1 MKGTFRLSMCAIMAG
16 LILPACIDGK
26 RNLYSEY
33 HRILPEGWRF
43 GEEVFFTPVHSDSLC
58 SGRFVVALR
67 HDNSYPFT
75 EIRLEVIHEDRGRE
89 VRDTVDIELAG
100 SYGQWRGSGI
110 GTSFQVSDTL
120 GRTVHASGTK
130 VMIRHLMRTDTL
142 RGVNQA
148 GLFFVPDKNQ
158 Y

>member
-100 SYGQWRGSGI
+100 SYGQWRGAASAPPSRFPIRWDARFMLREQRSGYA
-110 GTSFQVSDTL
+110 T
-120 GRTVHASGTK
+120 
-130 VMIRHLMRTDTL
+130 
-142 RGVNQA
+142 
-148 GLFFVPDKNQ
+148 
-158 Y
+158 

>member
-67 HDNSYPFT
+67 HRS
-75 EIRLEVIHEDRGRE
+75 EERRVGKEC
-89 VRDTVDIELAG
+89 G
-100 SYGQWRGSGI
+100 S
-110 GTSFQVSDTL
+110 
-120 GRTVHASGTK
+120 
-130 VMIRHLMRTDTL
+130 
-142 RGVNQA
+142 
-148 GLFFVPDKNQ
+148 
-158 Y
+158 

>member
-1 MKGTFRLSMCAIMAG
+1 MCAIMAG

-100 SYGQWRGSGI
+100 SYGQWRGSG
-110 GTSFQVSDTL
+110 GSCFGNKGQDTPPDA
-120 GRTVHASGTK
+120 H
-130 VMIRHLMRTDTL
+130 RHPAWCQPGGSVLCS
-142 RGVNQA
+142 
-148 GLFFVPDKNQ
+148 
-158 Y
+158 

>member
-100 SYGQWRGSGI
+100 SYGQ
-110 GTSFQVSDTL
+110 

-130 VMIRHLMRTDTL
+130 VRIRHLMRTDTL